1 MNMFDT
7 FLTTRPRFVIGQMVR
22 VVGNYESDWPMDCVV
37 TGIDFSAVK
46 GKWNISIMPQDEIND
61 RLGAT
66 DGFTENDLR
75 AAH

>member
-7 FLTTRPRFVIGQMVR
+7 FLATRPRFVIGQMVR
-22 VVGNYESDWPMDCVV
+22 VVGNYEADWPMDCVV

-61 RLGAT
+61 GLGAT